1 MYITQALK
9 RNVQLFPNKT
19 STAYLD
25 RSFTWQE
32 SLERI
37 SKIAYSIKK
46 LDISEGDRVAILA
59 HNSDRYFEFLY
70 SVSWAGAVFVPINT
84 RLAPPEI
91 EFWINDSESKLLFVD
106 KNFAEIVINLK
117 KENKIPSVKNIVYLS
132 DDACPDNMINYEDL
146 ITSETTEDALRGYDD
161 LAGLFY
167 TGGTTGR
174 SKGVM
179 LSHTNMV
186 VDALNCALMG
196 NMDEN
201 AKWLHAAPMF
211 HIADCAG
218 LLE

>member
-25 RSFTWQE
+25 RNFTWQE
-32 SLERI
+32 SLDRI

-117 KENKIPSVKNIVYLS
+117 KENKI
-132 DDACPDNMINYEDL
+132 
-146 ITSETTEDALRGYDD
+146 
-161 LAGLFY
+161 
-167 TGGTTGR
+167 
-174 SKGVM
+174 
-179 LSHTNMV
+179 
-186 VDALNCALMG
+186 
-196 NMDEN
+196 
-201 AKWLHAAPMF
+201 
-211 HIADCAG
+211 
-218 LLE
+218 